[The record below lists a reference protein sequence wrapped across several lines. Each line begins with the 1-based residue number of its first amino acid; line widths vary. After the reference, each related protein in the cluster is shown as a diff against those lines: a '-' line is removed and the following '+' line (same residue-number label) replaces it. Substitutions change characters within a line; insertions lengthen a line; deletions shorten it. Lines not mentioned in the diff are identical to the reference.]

1 MSQLVS
7 STNWNP
13 KEVNCNASEGIDL
26 LARWGEAGKEQILP
40 SNMSLYRLPA
50 EGVAQIKVMCLPI
63 SRSRLKVWL
72 PASKISISNG
82 SSYFKLSKDFSHV
95 CPPFWGFSSF
105 QVWSSWHPRTTI
117 TATHYPAF
125 HTLDVVLEWWLVGQI
140 TPGQH
145 SLLGKKRMKGGV
157 TKKEEKEQ
165 RSEELCL
172 LFGLWHNHTHHWAQ
186 VRADRWMLGMYGVAM
201 STNMQVLVTYRWHHH
216 WIQRL

>member
-1 MSQLVS
+1 MCLFTSRFGLKANVFSPDQRCVS
-7 STNWNP
+7 SH
-13 KEVNCNASEGIDL
+13 
-26 LARWGEAGKEQILP
+26 
-40 SNMSLYRLPA
+40 
-50 EGVAQIKVMCLPI
+50 
-63 SRSRLKVWL
+63 LKVWTR
-72 PASKISISNG
+72 SRFTH
-82 SSYFKLSKDFSHV
+82 FKPCSCLSHV

-172 LFGLWHNHTHHWAQ
+172 LFGLWCNLSQVKVGGEPGGLWEWMAITMATDAQ
-186 VRADRWMLGMYGVAM
+186 VYVACG
-201 STNMQVLVTYRWHHH
+201 WCHHH
-216 WIQRL
+216 CWIWRWSAMVKLAPDINTHTTAHPERVQEESQTRL